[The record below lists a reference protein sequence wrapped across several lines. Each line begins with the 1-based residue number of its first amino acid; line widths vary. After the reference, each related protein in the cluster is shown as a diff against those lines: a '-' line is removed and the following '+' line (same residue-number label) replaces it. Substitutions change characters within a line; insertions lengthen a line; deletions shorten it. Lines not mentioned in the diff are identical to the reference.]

1 MMNKDTSDAKK
12 QVAQRIIDSFN
23 SEYSNGNVS
32 MEVFLRSFMKLPIQ
46 KLTDE
51 IDLTQLVMG
60 EFVVSAYH
68 ICGVVTQLPEN
79 AYFMPTSFLQM
90 HRHHRSRAYNVESHV
105 LEYKMYH
112 LATFKDLHLES
123 KYTFADDI
131 PLDIDTDISKIEED

>member
-12 QVAQRIIDSFN
+12 QVAQQIIDSFN
-23 SEYSNGNVS
+23 SEYSNRNVS
-32 MEVFLRSFMKLPIQ
+32 MEVFLRSFMKIPIQ

-51 IDLTQLVMG
+51 IDLTQLIMG

-68 ICGVVTQLPEN
+68 ICGVFTQLPEN

-90 HRHHRSRAYNVESHV
+90 HRYHRSQSYNVESHV

-112 LATFKDLHLES
+112 LATFEDLRLES
-123 KYTFADDI
+123 KYTFGDDI
-131 PLDIDTDISKIEED
+131 PLDIDTDIAKIEED